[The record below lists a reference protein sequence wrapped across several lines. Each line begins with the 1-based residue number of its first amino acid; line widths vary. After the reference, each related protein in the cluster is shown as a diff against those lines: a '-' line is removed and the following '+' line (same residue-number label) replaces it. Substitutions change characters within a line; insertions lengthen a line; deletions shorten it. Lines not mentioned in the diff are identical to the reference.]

1 MDLEDI
7 TPQLLLKNTM
17 LRLFLKKKKSANLS
31 PYFINFLKTDL
42 GINPNNEFVYLE
54 AITHSSYKNIS
65 GKKIDNERLEF
76 LGDAFISMVVADYLF
91 KKYPT
96 QQEGYL
102 TKLRSKIVS
111 REQLNKFGIAI
122 GLEKHLLYQKGK
134 NTYKSLVGNA
144 FEALFGAIVIDKG
157 YVNAKNCFEKFI
169 LNNHIDLNKI
179 LKENRDYKSELI
191 IYFQKKGENI
201 IFKTENSY
209 ENIEDN
215 NFRSKV
221 ISNGKN
227 IGQGDGS
234 SKKSAEQNASKKV
247 LSELLSS

>member
-1 MDLEDI
+1 M
-7 TPQLLLKNTM
+7 
-17 LRLFLKKKKSANLS
+17 
-31 PYFINFLKTDL
+31 
-42 GINPNNEFVYLE
+42 YLE

-65 GKKIDNERLEF
+65 GQKIDNERLEF

-91 KKYPT
+91 DKYPNE
-96 QQEGYL
+96 QEGYL
-102 TKLRSKIVS
+102 TQLRSKIVS
-111 REQLNKFGIAI
+111 REQLNRFGNAI

-144 FEALFGAIVIDKG
+144 FEALFGAIVVDKG
-157 YVNAKNCFEKFI
+157 YNNAKNCFEKFI

-179 LKENRDYKSELI
+179 LQENRDYKSELI

-201 IFKTENSY
+201 IFKTENSS
-209 ENIEDN
+209 ENRDDN
-215 NFRSKV
+215 NFNSK
-221 ISNGKN
+221 IIFEGKN
-227 IGQGDGS
+227 IGEGGGS